1 MKLEFQPLLKLILM
15 EQTTILTEFAQDTL
29 NGLSAYPK
37 YLSSKYFYD
46 EKGSKIFQEI
56 MRMPEYYLTDCELE
70 IFQTYKQQIFEDFL
84 GSESQFEIVELGAGD
99 GLKTKI
105 LLSHFVSQNVPFR
118 FTPIDISED
127 AVNML
132 VDDFGKEI
140 PGLHVSG
147 LVGDYFHLIEDLK
160 GSNKIKKII
169 LFLGSNIGNFD
180 EKQTLK
186 FLRHLKNVLNPN
198 DLVFIGFDLKKD
210 PNIILNAYNDPN
222 GHTSDFNLN
231 LLHRINNELGADFDT
246 NNFKHQEIYS
256 PQTGIAKSF
265 LVSLKSQKVNIP
277 DLDKTIWFKEGELIF
292 TEMSQKYDLE
302 MISELAR
309 KTGFEIIRNFF
320 DEHHYFGNSLWKL
333 NA

>member
-1 MKLEFQPLLKLILM
+1 M
-15 EQTTILTEFAQDTL
+15 
-29 NGLSAYPK
+29 
-37 YLSSKYFYD
+37 
-46 EKGSKIFQEI
+46 
-56 MRMPEYYLTDCELE
+56 
-70 IFQTYKQQIFEDFL
+70 
-84 GSESQFEIVELGAGD
+84 GAGD